1 MSTATPKRVAVIGGG
16 WAGLAAAV
24 RACSDGHAVTV
35 FEASRHWGGRA
46 RRLPLTLPNGDTIPA
61 DNGQHILIGA
71 YTDTLQLMRHIGLEP
86 SDLFRREPLGL
97 VDPQGQGLQ
106 LPQAPAWLRPLAHAL
121 SLEVALGMLTARGW
135 SWRDKW
141 HLLQTA
147 LKWQLQGF
155 QCAPDTTVAQLCTR
169 LPPRLMQDFID
180 PLCVSALNTP
190 AAEASGAVFL
200 RVMKDALFGPVGGS
214 DLLLPRVDL
223 GRLFPEAA
231 VAWLQARGAV
241 LHLGQRVAGLAAQ
254 KTASGRMA
262 WRVAD
267 ATPEAEFDAVIW
279 AAYQS
284 NLHLPM
290 DYKEKDAAYFEIYK
304 AIHDWQNHSTALPT
318 RAIATVYTWCEG
330 HTQALL
336 PRAMTA
342 LASNAEQPAQ
352 FVFDRAYLGG
362 PAGLLAW
369 VVSASEGDSAT
380 LERQVIAQAQSQLGL
395 AVQALKTVVEKRAT
409 FACIP
414 GLQRPSMHIAP
425 HLWAAGDHISGPY
438 PATLEGAIRN
448 GWAAGGC
455 LGG

>member
-1 MSTATPKRVAVIGGG
+1 
-16 WAGLAAAV
+16 
-24 RACSDGHAVTV
+24 
-35 FEASRHWGGRA
+35 
-46 RRLPLTLPNGDTIPA
+46 
-61 DNGQHILIGA
+61 
-71 YTDTLQLMRHIGLEP
+71 
-86 SDLFRREPLGL
+86 
-97 VDPQGQGLQ
+97 
-106 LPQAPAWLRPLAHAL
+106 
-121 SLEVALGMLTARGW
+121 
-135 SWRDKW
+135 
-141 HLLQTA
+141 
-147 LKWQLQGF
+147 
-155 QCAPDTTVAQLCTR
+155 
-169 LPPRLMQDFID
+169 MQDFID

-241 LHLGQRVAGLAAQ
+241 LHLGQRITHLSAHIPPATTSDI
-254 KTASGRMA
+254 K
-262 WRVAD
+262 WRINHD
-267 ATPEAEFDAVIW
+267 AEFDAVIW

-284 NLHLPM
+284 NLHLPL
-290 DYKEKDAAYFEIYK
+290 DSEYKDAIDFDIYK
-304 AIHDWQNHSTALPT
+304 AIHHWQTRNHALPT

-342 LASNAEQPAQ
+342 LASNAQQPAQ

-395 AVQALKTVVEKRAT
+395 AVRALKTVVEKRAT
-409 FACIP
+409 FACVP

-455 LGG
+455 LGR